1 VKSSVWVDANVL
13 LRLITGDPQEMA
25 DKVAGIV
32 ARAERGELVL
42 RVTPI
47 VVAETVW
54 VLLSFYV
61 HSKRQVADTLIALL
75 LADGVR
81 AEERDLVVAALDDMA
96 AANVDFADAHLAR
109 VARAR
114 GEAVCSFD
122 SDFKRLSV
130 SLVMPGDD

>member
-54 VLLSFYV
+54 VLLSFYG

-75 LADGVR
+75 LADGVH
-81 AEERDLVVAALDDMA
+81 AEERDLVVAALEDMA

-122 SDFKRLSV
+122 NDFKRLSV